1 MLQSLKTAVGAF
13 ANGVEKVV
21 TEISSSKMKDTVT
34 TENKAKD
41 KKEEKNM
48 SEKKIEKIIV
58 SVPDGA
64 IVNGGVLTLK
74 VVREDNKLE
83 IREINYEETE
93 PDTKFRATVE

>member
-34 TENKAKD
+34 TENKAKAKD

-48 SEKKIEKIIV
+48 SEKKDRK
-58 SVPDGA
+58 
-64 IVNGGVLTLK
+64 
-74 VVREDNKLE
+74 
-83 IREINYEETE
+83 NYRLR
-93 PDTKFRATVE
+93 P